1 MRRWVVLLAFVW
13 SAPANSQTPARD
25 NWFWLS
31 AEVRKEVYK
40 NLVIAVNAEARL
52 NENYQNVR
60 AFFGEAE
67 LTYKV
72 NKYLSGSVQYRYGG
86 RENDVSDFVRG
97 QRVTGFLYGRF
108 KYEKFTLTNRLGYF
122 QQYLTLEPGDDR
134 ANPETYWRNRLQLK
148 YDLTKKVELLAA
160 AEFFY
165 RTFDDRN
172 RIDEWR
178 YLFGCEVHLNK
189 QHSIK
194 PLFIYSKQ
202 VNVRRPD
209 VRNILSVGYYYTLPT
224 KKKEWGQKS

>member
-1 MRRWVVLLAFVW
+1 MRLGLLLWLAIGGI
-13 SAPANSQTPARD
+13 AQAQTPARD

-31 AEVRKEVYK
+31 AEVRKEVVK
-40 NLVIAVNAEARL
+40 NLVVAVNGEARL

-60 AFFGEAE
+60 AVFGELE

-72 NKYLSGSVQYRYGG
+72 NKYLSGSVQYRIGG

-97 QRVTGFLYGRF
+97 QRLTGFLYGRF
-108 KYEKFTLTNRLGYF
+108 KHGRFTLTNRLGYF
-122 QQYLTLEPGDDR
+122 RQYLTLVPGDDR
-134 ANPETYWRNRLQLK
+134 INPETYWRNRLQMK
-148 YDLTKKVELLAA
+148 FDLTKKIEPLVA

-165 RTFDDRN
+165 RTFDNRDRV
-172 RIDEWR
+172 DEWR
-178 YLFGCEVHLNK
+178 YLIGMEIQLSK

-209 VRNILSVGYYYTLPT
+209 VRNILSLGYYYSIPT
-224 KKKEWGQKS
+224 KSKDKKGNP